1 MVDDKII
8 KFFEGILSKTKDGK
22 IAWEPTAQG
31 SNFIAAIGG
40 QFSLSISGPTELDS
54 MFTTVQALVG
64 SWVPGQK
71 YVLILRDM
79 SSTIATLTDSEEGMR
94 PGAMRELYETARW
107 QAVHGGEKINKA
119 IEVLQTL

>member
-1 MVDDKII
+1 
-8 KFFEGILSKTKDGK
+8 
-22 IAWEPTAQG
+22 
-31 SNFIAAIGG
+31 
-40 QFSLSISGPTELDS
+40 
-54 MFTTVQALVG
+54 MFTMAQVLAG
-64 SWVPGQK
+64 SSGHGQK

>member
-1 MVDDKII
+1 MVDEKSI
-8 KFFEGILSKTKDGK
+8 KFFDGVLSKTRDGK
-22 IAWEPTAQG
+22 IPRGPTAQE

-40 QFSLSISGPTELDS
+40 QFSLSISGPTEFDS
-54 MFTTVQALVG
+54 MFTTVPALVG
-64 SWVPGQK
+64 SSVPGQR

-94 PGAMRELYETARW
+94 PGAMRELYERARW
-107 QAVHGGEKINKA
+107 QAVHGGEKINRA